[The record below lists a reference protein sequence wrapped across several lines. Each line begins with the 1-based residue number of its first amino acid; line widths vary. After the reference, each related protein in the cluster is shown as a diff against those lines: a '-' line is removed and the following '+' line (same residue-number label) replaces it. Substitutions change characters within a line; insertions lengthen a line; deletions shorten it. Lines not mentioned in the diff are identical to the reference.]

1 VASADYLR
9 SQFGLDGKVALVTG
23 ATGVLGGAIAAG
35 LAHAGA
41 RVAILGRRAAR
52 AEEVAAAIREF
63 GGEAVAAPVDV
74 LDPAGLEDVRQSL
87 LARFGQIDILVNA
100 AGGNT
105 LAATVTE
112 SSSFFDLA
120 PAALHDVLDLNLM
133 GTLLPCQVFGRA
145 MARQRSGAIVN
156 VSSMAARRALSRV
169 VAYSAAKAAIENLT
183 RWLAVELARR
193 YGSGLRV
200 NAIAPGFFL
209 GEQNRALLVEA
220 DGSPTARGRAIID
233 HTPAGRFGVPDDLVS
248 TTVWLCGP
256 GAVFVTGVVV
266 AVDGGFDASSGV

>member
-1 VASADYLR
+1 MAAADYLS
-9 SQFGLDGKVALVTG
+9 SQFGLAGKVAVVTG

-63 GGEAVAAPVDV
+63 GGEAVAAPADV

-105 LAATVTE
+105 PAATVTE
-112 SSSFFDLA
+112 SSAFFDLA
-120 PAALHDVLDLNLM
+120 PAALREVLELNLM
-133 GTLLPCQVFGRA
+133 GTVLPCQVFGRA
-145 MARQRSGAIVN
+145 MAQQRSGAIVN
-156 VSSMAARRALSRV
+156 ISSMAARRALSRV
-169 VAYSAAKAAIENLT
+169 GAYGAAKAAIENLT

-193 YGSGLRV
+193 YGEGLRV

-209 GEQNRALLVEA
+209 GEQNRALLVKA

-233 HTPAGRFGVPDDLVS
+233 DTPAGRFGEPDDLVA
-248 TTVWLCGP
+248 TAVWLCGP
-256 GAVFVTGVVV
+256 GAAFVTGVVV
-266 AVDGGFDASSGV
+266 AVDGGFDAFSGV

>member
-1 VASADYLR
+1 
-9 SQFGLDGKVALVTG
+9 
-23 ATGVLGGAIAAG
+23 GGAIAAG

-63 GGEAVAAPVDV
+63 GGEAGAAPGGV
-74 LDPAGLEDVRQSL
+74 AGPGGLGNVRPGV
-87 LARFGQIDILVNA
+87 LARFGRIGNLVNG

-105 LAATVTE
+105 PAATVTE

-183 RWLAVELARR
+183 
-193 YGSGLRV
+193 
-200 NAIAPGFFL
+200 
-209 GEQNRALLVEA
+209 
-220 DGSPTARGRAIID
+220 
-233 HTPAGRFGVPDDLVS
+233 
-248 TTVWLCGP
+248 
-256 GAVFVTGVVV
+256 
-266 AVDGGFDASSGV
+266 